1 MYLQTVS
8 EEASGLRVFETMS
21 DEELLVWLTEI
32 FVAADSDNN
41 GVLDR
46 KEFKELMSELNLNES
61 EAMQVGREKRIER
74 GKEREEGWKERGSQ
88 GKREGSDRIFPST

>member
-1 MYLQTVS
+1 MYLQAVS
-8 EEASGLRVFETMS
+8 EEASGLRAFETMS

-46 KEFKELMSELNLNES
+46 KEFKELMRELNLNES
-61 EAMQVGREKRIER
+61 EAMQVG
-74 GKEREEGWKERGSQ
+74 
-88 GKREGSDRIFPST
+88 